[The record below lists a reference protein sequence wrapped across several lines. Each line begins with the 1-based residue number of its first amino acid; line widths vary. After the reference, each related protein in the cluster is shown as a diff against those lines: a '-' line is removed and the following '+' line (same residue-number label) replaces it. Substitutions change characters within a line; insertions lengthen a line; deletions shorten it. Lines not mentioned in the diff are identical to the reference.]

1 MAGAV
6 ATISKIAY
14 SSNYED
20 NDNTDATGSAGA
32 VGLVYAAIAFEITDI
47 SFSYSRKF
55 CITLTLSIEAF
66 RYNKIITTKK
76 YKFAFMILFRQ
87 KIHYFSCCEDFFT
100 DFFFT

>member
-1 MAGAV
+1 MYQAELV
-6 ATISKIAY
+6 LRNY
-14 SSNYED
+14 SLQYTTNNFY
-20 NDNTDATGSAGA
+20 DNTDATGSAGA

-76 YKFAFMILFRQ
+76 IQIRIYDFVQTKDSLFFML
-87 KIHYFSCCEDFFT
+87 
-100 DFFFT
+100 

>member
-55 CITLTLSIEAF
+55 CITLTLSTKPY
-66 RYNKIITTKK
+66 RYNKIIIKNTNSH
-76 YKFAFMILFRQ
+76 L
-87 KIHYFSCCEDFFT
+87 
-100 DFFFT
+100 

>member
-1 MAGAV
+1 MNKNGGAV
-6 ATISKIAY
+6 ATINKIAY

-32 VGLVYAAIAFEITDI
+32 VGLVYAAIAFEITYI

-66 RYNKIITTKK
+66 RYNKIKTKK
-76 YKFAFMILFRQ
+76 IQIRIYDFVQTKDSQFFML
-87 KIHYFSCCEDFFT
+87 
-100 DFFFT
+100 

>member
-1 MAGAV
+1 MAGAG

-32 VGLVYAAIAFEITDI
+32 VGLVYAAIGFEITDI

-66 RYNKIITTKK
+66 RYNKIITKKIQIRIYDFVQTKDSL
-76 YKFAFMILFRQ
+76 FFML
-87 KIHYFSCCEDFFT
+87 
-100 DFFFT
+100 

>member
-66 RYNKIITTKK
+66 RYNKMITKK
-76 YKFAFMILFRQ
+76 IFEGETRK
-87 KIHYFSCCEDFFT
+87 
-100 DFFFT
+100 